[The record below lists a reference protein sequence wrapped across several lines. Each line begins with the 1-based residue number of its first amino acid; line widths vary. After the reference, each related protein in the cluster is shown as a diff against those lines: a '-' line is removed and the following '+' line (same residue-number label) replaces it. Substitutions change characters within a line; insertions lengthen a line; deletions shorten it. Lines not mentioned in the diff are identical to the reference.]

1 MGARSTAK
9 RVLVVRLVLGLAV
22 VFTTWVDGN
31 IAAAQM
37 PEEPTSYE
45 LEFSEVEE
53 LPPGR
58 YAFVEG
64 KATPDG
70 DHFYVENLEIL
81 QPVTVTLVAKNSGDK
96 IDLKLSKYRYEDFDR
111 EGATDSN
118 GGVSFKIRTQGELKI
133 LVSADGE
140 PKPYILSVWIGE
152 FMKSEMQPVL
162 VSAEEYGESAGS
174 GFSLGGSMVLW
185 VIVLLLVVI
194 AAFLGVIA
202 LRKGGSA

>member
-1 MGARSTAK
+1 MVR
-9 RVLVVRLVLGLAV
+9 RVLLVRPALGLAV
-22 VFTTWVDGN
+22 VLTAWVGGN
-31 IAAAQM
+31 IAAVQM
-37 PEEPTSYE
+37 AKEPTSYE

-64 KATPDG
+64 KATPGG
-70 DHFYVENLEIL
+70 DHFYVEHLEIL
-81 QPVTVTLVAKNSGDK
+81 QPVTVTLVAKNTGDK
-96 IDLKLSKYRYEDFDR
+96 IGLKLSKYRYEDFDR
-111 EGATDSN
+111 EGTTGSK

-133 LVSADGE
+133 LVSAEGE

-152 FMKSEMQPVL
+152 FLKSEMQPVL
-162 VSAEEYGESAGS
+162 VSTEAYGESRGS

-202 LRKGGSA
+202 LRRGGSA